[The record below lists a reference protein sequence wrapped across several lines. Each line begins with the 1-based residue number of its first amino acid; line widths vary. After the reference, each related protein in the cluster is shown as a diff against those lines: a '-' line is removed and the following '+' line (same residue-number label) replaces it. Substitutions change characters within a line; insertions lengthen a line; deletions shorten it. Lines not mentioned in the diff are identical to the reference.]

1 MEGKK
6 LTMILSDGTKL
17 TDLSLNGNNYISSKK
32 VTAADFKGKL
42 QKVMVTD
49 GKEQETYNN
58 CRLVQ
63 ITQVGKDY
71 WFIINEM
78 TQQELFMLQ
87 TQANTDYIAAMTDIE
102 L

>member
-32 VTAADFKGKL
+32 VTAADFEGKL

-58 CRLVQ
+58 CHLVQ
-63 ITQVGKDY
+63 ITQEGKDY
-71 WFIINEM
+71 WFVIEEM
-78 TQQELFMLQ
+78 SQQELFMLQ
-87 TQANTDYIAAMTDIE
+87 TQANIDYIAAMVDIE

>member
-32 VTAADFKGKL
+32 VTAADFEGKL

-63 ITQVGKDY
+63 ITQEGKDY
-71 WFIINEM
+71 WFVIEEM
-78 TQQELFMLQ
+78 SQQELFMLQ
-87 TQANTDYIAAMTDIE
+87 TQANIDYIAAMVDIE